1 MAVQARR
8 IESVIAGRSVPR
20 IPLIPEL
27 SSATINWTGMLL
39 EQHRVGRPFSIE
51 MPEHYSSKHLLH
63 FYVGQRAISE
73 WRIEGKP
80 RRVEDSTESVTILPA
95 GIRTAVNVK
104 GKTAG
109 VVLELDPTHVANVLA
124 DAVPANQLELTP
136 QWAVSDHQ
144 ITLLITALK
153 EDVAGGFPAGRLYG
167 ESLGNALT
175 TYLVQRYSSLSPSLQ
190 LYKGGL
196 SASHLNHVLDY
207 IEQRLVENLGLS
219 DLAAITGL
227 SIYHFARQFR
237 QSTGVSPYQ
246 YVLQRKIERAK
257 QFLLDPK
264 KSVLE
269 ASART
274 GFVDQSHFTKVFRRL
289 VGVTP
294 TEFRART

>member
-1 MAVQARR
+1 M
-8 IESVIAGRSVPR
+8 
-20 IPLIPEL
+20 
-27 SSATINWTGMLL
+27 
-39 EQHRVGRPFSIE
+39 
-51 MPEHYSSKHLLH
+51 
-63 FYVGQRAISE
+63 
-73 WRIEGKP
+73 
-80 RRVEDSTESVTILPA
+80 
-95 GIRTAVNVK
+95 
-104 GKTAG
+104 
-109 VVLELDPTHVANVLA
+109 
-124 DAVPANQLELTP
+124 ELTP